1 METTITIY
9 IVKVSANVT
18 DDTGHKSIIN
28 YDAGVYSSLSNAKNG
43 PMDIMNKIINDHPDW
58 EYHGLHLYIFESSLD
73 STHEKKLVFR
83 DTDYLLYCKY

>member
-1 METTITIY
+1 METTIPIY
-9 IVKVSANVT
+9 IAKVSANVT

-43 PMDIMNKIINDHPDW
+43 PMDVMHEIIINHQDW
-58 EYHGLHLYIFESSLD
+58 EYHNLHLCIFESSLD
-73 STHEKKLVFR
+73 STHEKKLVFQ